1 VRLAAFGK
9 PVEVQPT
16 VSIFAKRLKD
26 FSFTSEIISVSLT
39 TTGRF
44 VRQSARFPEISGIVR
59 VQKKKQFKV
68 LHIVNKGKYGFSGF
82 QLIYNTILYMV
93 ALWSENNVEKY

>member
-1 VRLAAFGK
+1 VRLAAVGK
-9 PVEVQPT
+9 PVKFQPT

-26 FSFTSEIISVSLT
+26 FSFATEIISVSLT

-44 VRQSARFPEISGIVR
+44 VRQNARFPEKSGIVR
-59 VQKKKQFKV
+59 VQEKKQFKL

-82 QLIYNTILYMV
+82 QLMYNTILYIYGS
-93 ALWSENNVEKY
+93 AVE